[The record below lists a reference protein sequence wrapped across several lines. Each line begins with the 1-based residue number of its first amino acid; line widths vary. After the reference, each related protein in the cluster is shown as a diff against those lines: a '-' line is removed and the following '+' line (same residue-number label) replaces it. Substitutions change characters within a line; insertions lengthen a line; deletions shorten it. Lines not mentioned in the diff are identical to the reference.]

1 MKEIISARAAAK
13 IIGCPAEAV
22 RQRIKAGIWTF
33 GERIPKEKTGNKV
46 DTYLISRK
54 RLERYLEGR

>member
-13 IIGCPAEAV
+13 IIGCSAEAV

-33 GERIPKEKTGNKV
+33 GERIPKEKNGNKI

-54 RLERYLEGR
+54 KLERYLEGR